1 MLLDVPNP
9 HFRPAEMQFYTS
21 LCSLM
26 VQIPAMFF
34 LLDSPLTFFSSS
46 NSALSQEYLWCCVL
60 NGVFFHFQTISA
72 YVLMDFISP
81 VTHR

>member
-1 MLLDVPNP
+1 
-9 HFRPAEMQFYTS
+9 MQFYTS
-21 LCSLM
+21 LTSLL

-34 LLDSPLTFFSSS
+34 LLGSPLTFMSSS
-46 NSALSQEYLWCCVL
+46 NMSAEYLWCCVL
-60 NGVFFHFQTISA
+60 NGIFFHFQTMSA

>member
-1 MLLDVPNP
+1 M
-9 HFRPAEMQFYTS
+9 
-21 LCSLM
+21 
-26 VQIPAMFF
+26 F
-34 LLDSPLTFFSSS
+34 LLVDF
-46 NSALSQEYLWCCVL
+46 SALRSSFSEAYLWCCLL